1 MVEEEARRDVGRE
14 VKPIKVG
21 EEGGGGGR
29 REEKWRLKSKTHF
42 SMGLS

>member
-21 EEGGGGGR
+21 EEGGGR